1 MPSRALIEKLFLAE
15 DRDCPGAFVRID
27 ESITSLLRTRFCGRL
42 SFRGANLTSRE
53 LKRWRKSAHGSS
65 IVGTIAGVTIA
76 YTLLAPGVRID
87 PQQIALAPPP
97 TQTSALFIPVSGT
110 VKNPAIKA
118 VTLVTNGS
126 RRPVTVQNGT
136 FATKVPLIPGE
147 NRIQAITRGVASVPI
162 KIIANIPRSDIWM
175 ELSWAGEGDIDLHLY
190 LPNGQHCF
198 YQNKSTSG
206 AMLDV
211 DNTQRDGPEHIVM
224 EHAIPGKYRAT
235 VLYYRAAK
243 QPPPPVD
250 WQVTVRLR
258 DGRTRQT
265 FTGRLS
271 YQGEEQTVSTFTFP

>member
-1 MPSRALIEKLFLAE
+1 M
-15 DRDCPGAFVRID
+15 
-27 ESITSLLRTRFCGRL
+27 
-42 SFRGANLTSRE
+42 
-53 LKRWRKSAHGSS
+53 
-65 IVGTIAGVTIA
+65 
-76 YTLLAPGVRID
+76 
-87 PQQIALAPPP
+87 
-97 TQTSALFIPVSGT
+97 SGT
-110 VKNPAIKA
+110 VKNPAVKA

-147 NRIQAITRGVASVPI
+147 NQIQAITRGIASVPI
-162 KIIANIPRSDIWM
+162 KVIANIPRSDIWM
-175 ELSWAGEGDIDLHLY
+175 ESSWAGEGDVDLHLY

-198 YQNKSTSG
+198 YQNNSTSG

-224 EHAIPGKYRAT
+224 EHAIPGKYRVT

-258 DGRTRQT
+258 EGRTRQT